1 MSPTWA
7 NLYNFPRNTKKQ
19 KTKTDNRAQSLP
31 SSLWEEIEIPAA
43 KKLLTLHKIMAKM
56 RAFSQ
61 DELLKSLC
69 WFHIVMVLTSVDH
82 LYFILIFSNLLFIAA
97 LVLTGILP
105 MQGKD

>member
-7 NLYNFPRNTKKQ
+7 NLYNFLRNNNNKK
-19 KTKTDNRAQSLP
+19 KPGKYTESIPFSLCD
-31 SSLWEEIEIPAA
+31 EIEIPAA

-56 RAFSQ
+56 RSFSW

-105 MQGKD
+105 MQEKD